1 MPGVDGSAYNSS
13 DPLSKASGITVN
25 AKVRAYRNVFNFADS
40 GVGGT
45 TNPLVCARIPR
56 DCVVIGFRYASDQ
69 NLSGSNQSAGI
80 AGATAKYMAAGAGPA
95 AGATRRAD
103 IPVAALDDAPLASEE
118 TVILTPAAN
127 WPASGTLVTILDVI
141 KR

>member
-1 MPGVDGSAYNSS
+1 MPGTDGSAYNSS

-25 AKVRAYRNVFNFADS
+25 AKARLYRNVFNFADA

-56 DCVVIGFRYASDQ
+56 DCVVVGFRYASDQ

-80 AGATAKYMAAGAGPA
+80 AGATGKYMAAGTGPA
-95 AGATRRAD
+95 ANATRRSD
-103 IPVAALDDAPLASEE
+103 IPVAALDDDPLTAEE
-118 TVILTPAAN
+118 TIILTPAAA
-127 WPASGTLVTILDVI
+127 WPATGKLVTFVEVI